1 MAKTIEFT
9 AKNVKSF
16 SSWLKR
22 FSSIEKSLLLELNEA
37 ERCFV
42 AKSYNEQKS
51 IVKYSKI
58 SFSDAG
64 FSLNKESIGNS
75 DLLKIGV
82 YDGQRIIKSLDHF
95 QTGEF
100 SLAVQYD
107 EIDDGKEKELAGI
120 AILLKSSALKMKIDC
135 SSLRVFK
142 YISEDIF
149 RTRIMKTQSV
159 LNFDLSSATIDK
171 INSLCDLDKDYDF
184 LDFVAKDGKV
194 LVRGK
199 SFELVLAEKP
209 GDGAISIYKN
219 QFSKIDLENYGVEFG
234 NDKLV
239 FVSKD
244 SDTIIVTSMVEKDKK
259 YEGSPVSF

>member
-9 AKNVKSF
+9 AKNVKPF

-22 FSSIEKSLLLELNEA
+22 FSSIENSLLLELNESSK
-37 ERCFV
+37 CFI

-58 SFSDAG
+58 SFADAG
-64 FSLNKESIGNS
+64 FTLKKESIEG
-75 DLLKIGV
+75 DTILKIGI
-82 YDGQRIIKSLDHF
+82 YNIQRVMKSLDHF

-100 SLAVQYD
+100 SLAIQYD
-107 EIDDGKEKELAGI
+107 EIDEGKEKELAGI

-149 RTRIMKTQSV
+149 KTRITQTNSI

-184 LDFVAKDGKV
+184 LDFVAKDKKV
-194 LVRGK
+194 VVRGK
-199 SFELVLAEKP
+199 SFEFALSEKEGEGVL
-209 GDGAISIYKN
+209 SIYKN
-219 QFSKIDLENYGVEFG
+219 QFNKIDIENYSVEFG
-234 NDKLV
+234 DDKLV
-239 FVSKD
+239 FNSKD
-244 SDTIIVTSMVEKDKK
+244 SDTITVTSMVEKDKK
-259 YEGSPVSF
+259 YEETVVDF

>member
-1 MAKTIEFT
+1 MARTIEFT

-37 ERCFV
+37 GKCFV

-64 FSLNKESIGNS
+64 FTLTKESLGET
-75 DLLKIGV
+75 LLKIGV
-82 YDGQRIIKSLDHF
+82 YDIQRIIKSLDHF

-100 SLAVQYD
+100 SMVVQYD
-107 EIDDGKEKELAGI
+107 EVDDGKEKELAGI

-142 YISEDIF
+142 YISEDVF
-149 RTRIMKTQSV
+149 KTRIVKTKSV

-184 LDFVAKDGKV
+184 LDFVAKDSKV
-194 LVRGK
+194 IVRGQ
-199 SFELVLAEKP
+199 SFELALSDKDGE
-209 GDGAISIYKN
+209 GAISVYKN
-219 QFSKIDLENYGVEFG
+219 QFAKIDLENYGVEFG
-234 NDKLV
+234 DDKLV
-239 FVSKD
+239 FTSKD
-244 SDTIIVTSMVEKDKK
+244 SDTITVTSMVEKDKK
-259 YEGSPVSF
+259 YEQTPVSF